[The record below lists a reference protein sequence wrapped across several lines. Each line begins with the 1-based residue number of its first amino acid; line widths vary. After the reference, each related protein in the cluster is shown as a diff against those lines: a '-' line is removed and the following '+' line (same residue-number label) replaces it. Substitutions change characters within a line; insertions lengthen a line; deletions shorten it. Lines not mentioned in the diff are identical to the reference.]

1 MPHLEPTYLRYIY
14 DGLVKGSI
22 HPENAAELPDGLIGL
37 YEEAFDERNSVVE
50 RQKLLERFAIWAL
63 LKKEVSAAFVAEV
76 LGDTE
81 DEIQNFISKYSAWF
95 NSPESGKYQLYHE
108 RLKVYL
114 LQKLSDG
121 EVAKLNT
128 LIVDYLVQ
136 KVNEAQQSE
145 SVTYCFEKL
154 SFHLFL
160 NAYFTGNSD
169 LFAQYCLD
177 DNFKKRQ
184 FELSGYYDWEEKMM
198 VLGVEYFS
206 LNQDSICHHIV
217 FEKTK
222 IQFKKKDIDLILSLI
237 RNGDME
243 TVFRFF
249 QNTSETNLYARVEIA
264 YFYFLSFF
272 DIFEKADWNFIQKK
286 ERASKLLEIFEDNFQ
301 WDNGYYLSQFVDVN
315 ISFILHCYFIQF
327 GLDFR
332 KIAVLSSDH
341 KIEYFDLTCGNEGTL
356 KFMRKGHEEEAYFI
370 LNKLGLRG
378 DKSFDYSFYLE
389 SNVDLTK
396 FLEKFNID
404 TNNYKDL
411 INSELE
417 TKILSIEKRNFFYPD
432 FSEIIENEI
441 SDFNILLACLR
452 LRISY
457 LELPLERQKKMLKL
471 LNESFL
477 EESKDKFE
485 IMGYLHRK
493 DLSISFKKN
502 SEIKNVIQLVGENLT
517 IDEFVKFDLKKRYNL
532 LNYKNINC
540 DEDVELM
547 LFFMELSEY
556 YQKEKP
562 KVLDSLLSALLVE
575 FHLNLNFELIDGYI
589 DELLDL
595 ISSSIEASEEF
606 ENTFFIKLL
615 EFFNRNDVNGQL
627 KKTLNLIL
635 ESVLEIYL
643 DFSFYNYSFIAG
655 CQLINLFSKYKID
668 FPEKEIIDRILE
680 DLNYLIE
687 ENDHNEMDEIANS
700 AIYKIYEKDYF
711 WDFYNSI
718 KKIQIENVKEHMV
731 KKIFEDIILYK
742 GTNYNTVI
750 FFKDNSTDY
759 PGMYNLAIKRL
770 SKHLSE
776 TNQLFSYLPIRQDN
790 DLLLERLLL
799 NIVSNRKRLKEPLNI
814 QILNHYSLEWVME
827 LDNEYEKLISPN

>member
-1 MPHLEPTYLRYIY
+1 
-14 DGLVKGSI
+14 
-22 HPENAAELPDGLIGL
+22 
-37 YEEAFDERNSVVE
+37 
-50 RQKLLERFAIWAL
+50 
-63 LKKEVSAAFVAEV
+63 
-76 LGDTE
+76 
-81 DEIQNFISKYSAWF
+81 
-95 NSPESGKYQLYHE
+95 
-108 RLKVYL
+108 
-114 LQKLSDG
+114 
-121 EVAKLNT
+121 
-128 LIVDYLVQ
+128 
-136 KVNEAQQSE
+136 
-145 SVTYCFEKL
+145 
-154 SFHLFL
+154 
-160 NAYFTGNSD
+160 
-169 LFAQYCLD
+169 
-177 DNFKKRQ
+177 
-184 FELSGYYDWEEKMM
+184 
-198 VLGVEYFS
+198 
-206 LNQDSICHHIV
+206 
-217 FEKTK
+217 
-222 IQFKKKDIDLILSLI
+222 
-237 RNGDME
+237 
-243 TVFRFF
+243 
-249 QNTSETNLYARVEIA
+249 
-264 YFYFLSFF
+264 
-272 DIFEKADWNFIQKK
+272 
-286 ERASKLLEIFEDNFQ
+286 
-301 WDNGYYLSQFVDVN
+301 
-315 ISFILHCYFIQF
+315 
-327 GLDFR
+327 
-332 KIAVLSSDH
+332 
-341 KIEYFDLTCGNEGTL
+341 
-356 KFMRKGHEEEAYFI
+356 
-370 LNKLGLRG
+370 
-378 DKSFDYSFYLE
+378 
-389 SNVDLTK
+389 
-396 FLEKFNID
+396 
-404 TNNYKDL
+404 
-411 INSELE
+411 
-417 TKILSIEKRNFFYPD
+417 
-432 FSEIIENEI
+432 
-441 SDFNILLACLR
+441 
-452 LRISY
+452 
-457 LELPLERQKKMLKL
+457 
-471 LNESFL
+471 
-477 EESKDKFE
+477 
-485 IMGYLHRK
+485 
-493 DLSISFKKN
+493 
-502 SEIKNVIQLVGENLT
+502 
-517 IDEFVKFDLKKRYNL
+517 
-532 LNYKNINC
+532 
-540 DEDVELM
+540 
-547 LFFMELSEY
+547 MELSEY